1 MAFLAQLWLPI
12 VVSAVLV
19 FVASS
24 LIHMVIKWHN
34 SDYRKLT
41 NEEDVRAVVR
51 AGAPSPGQYVVPHCL
66 EMKEMQSA
74 EMQRKFQEGPVAFVT
89 IRPSG
94 QPSMGQPLVLW
105 FVFTLFVSV
114 IAAYLASKA
123 FLEPSTF
130 LGTCRLVGGVAFLAY
145 AGGSIQQGIW
155 MGRPWDSVL
164 KDVADGA
171 IYAAI
176 TGATF
181 AWLWKPLS

>member
-1 MAFLAQLWLPI
+1 MEFLAQLWLPI
-12 VVSAVLV
+12 VASAVLV

-51 AGAPSPGQYVVPHCL
+51 AGAPSPGQYVVPHCPD
-66 EMKEMQSA
+66 MKEMQTA

-89 IRPSG
+89 VRPSG
-94 QPSMGQPLVLW
+94 QPSMGKPLVLW
-105 FVFTLFVSV
+105 FVFILAVST

-123 FLEPSTF
+123 FLDPRTF
-130 LGTCRLVGGVAFLAY
+130 LGICRLVGGVAFLAY
-145 AGGSIQQGIW
+145 AGGSVQQGIW
-155 MGRPWDSVL
+155 MGRPWGSVV
-164 KDVADGA
+164 KDLADAA

-176 TGATF
+176 TAATF
-181 AWLWKPLS
+181 AWLWKPLA